1 MKNLIVCTLL
11 AASVTAT
18 AQQKAAPAKKPVAK
32 PTATPATLL
41 KNLSDSASYAIGLSV
56 ANFYKQQGIDKLNS
70 ACITQ
75 AIKDAMG
82 GQNALLNDQDANSV
96 MMRYMNQAAESK
108 ALPNIKT
115 GEQFLATNKSKAG
128 VKTTASGLQY
138 EVVKLGTGPKPAAS
152 DTVVCHYAGTLLDGS
167 EFDNSYKRGTPL
179 TIQVGSVI
187 PGWTEALQLMPVGSK
202 YKLYIPHQLAYGT
215 NDMGQIPPGSVLV
228 FDVELLEIKGK

>member
-82 GQNALLNDQDANSV
+82 GQKALLNDQDANSV

-108 ALPNIKT
+108 AL
-115 GEQFLATNKSKAG
+115 
-128 VKTTASGLQY
+128 
-138 EVVKLGTGPKPAAS
+138 
-152 DTVVCHYAGTLLDGS
+152 
-167 EFDNSYKRGTPL
+167 
-179 TIQVGSVI
+179 
-187 PGWTEALQLMPVGSK
+187 
-202 YKLYIPHQLAYGT
+202 
-215 NDMGQIPPGSVLV
+215 
-228 FDVELLEIKGK
+228 